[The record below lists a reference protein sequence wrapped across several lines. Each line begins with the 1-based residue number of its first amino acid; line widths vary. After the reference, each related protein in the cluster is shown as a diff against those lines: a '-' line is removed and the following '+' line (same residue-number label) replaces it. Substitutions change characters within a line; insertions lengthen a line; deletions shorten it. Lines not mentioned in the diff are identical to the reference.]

1 LIVVFGNSTPQQILV
16 SDVWRI
22 LVELNTSHQQL
33 LIRIPIY
40 DAVIQKMIDSC
51 IAK

>member
-1 LIVVFGNSTPQQILV
+1 MPL

-22 LVELNTSHQQL
+22 LVELDTSHQQL

-40 DAVIQKMIDSC
+40 DEVIQKMTDSC
-51 IAK
+51 DSK